1 MRRPVLAALCALLLL
16 AGCDMVVLSP
26 AGHIAEQQR
35 DLLVTSTLLMLLIVV
50 PVMGLTAYFAW
61 RYSEK
66 RRQRYDPDWSH
77 STGLE
82 LVIWA
87 APLMIIICLG
97 AITWTGTHLLDPF
110 RPLDEIGDRRPVPEN
125 EPPLE
130 VQVVALDWKWLF
142 IYPQYGVAT
151 VNDLAAPVDR
161 PVRFYLTA
169 QSVMNAFY
177 VPALSGMIYAMP
189 GMTSQLNAVIN
200 VPGEYEGFSSNYSGH
215 GFSKMRFRFHGLS
228 RADFDVWL
236 AKVRLGEGGVLDRA
250 RYLEL
255 AEPSE
260 GVAPIGFEDVDPD
273 LFRRIVNRCVE
284 EGRLCMD
291 QMMALDKA
299 GGTGLA
305 GTINTVP
312 AEGRQASALGH
323 LPFYVAE
330 FCTPGESVAE
340 YGAEGVALLDP
351 LPASPR
357 APAKASAPAR
367 GATDVAPA
375 ADETL

>member
-1 MRRPVLAALCALLLL
+1 MRRRVLAALSVLPFV

-35 DLLVTSTLLMLLIVV
+35 DLLITSTLLMLLIVV

-66 RRQRYDPDWSH
+66 RRNRYDPEWSH
-77 STGLE
+77 STSLE

-110 RPLDEIGDRRPVPEN
+110 RPLDEIGDRRPVPAN

-142 IYPQYGVAT
+142 IYPQYGIAT

-161 PVRFYLTA
+161 PIRFSLTA

-215 GFSKMRFRFHGLS
+215 GFSKMRFRFHGLD
-228 RADFDVWL
+228 RAGFDVWI
-236 AKVRLGEGGVLDRA
+236 ARARLGDGGPLDRA

-255 AEPSE
+255 AVPSE

-291 QMMALDKA
+291 QMMALDEG

-305 GTINTVP
+305 GTINTIP
-312 AEGRQASALGH
+312 APGRQASALGH
-323 LPFYVAE
+323 RPFFVAE
-330 FCTPGESVAE
+330 FCTPAESVAQ
-340 YGAEGVALLDP
+340 YGAASVVLLDP
-351 LPASPR
+351 PP
-357 APAKASAPAR
+357 
-367 GATDVAPA
+367 APA
-375 ADETL
+375 AAPAPTDETL

>member
-1 MRRPVLAALCALLLL
+1 MRRPGLSALMLLPLL

-26 AGHIAEQQR
+26 SGDIAERQR
-35 DLLVTSTLLMLLIVV
+35 DLLITSTLLMLLIVI

-66 RRQRYDPDWSH
+66 RRGRYDPDWHH

-110 RPLDEIGDRRPVPEN
+110 RPLDQIGDRRAVPEN
-125 EPPLE
+125 TPPLD

-142 IYPQYGVAT
+142 IYPQYGVAS

-161 PVRFYLTA
+161 PVRFHLTS

-177 VPALSGMIYAMP
+177 VPALAGMIYAMP

-200 VPGEYEGFSSNYSGH
+200 VPGSYQGFSSNYSGA
-215 GFSKMRFRFHGLS
+215 GFSKMRFQFHGLS
-228 RADFDVWL
+228 QSDFDVWV
-236 AKVRLGEGGVLDRA
+236 AKARLGDGGVLDRA

-255 AEPSE
+255 AKPSE

-291 QMMALDKA
+291 QMMALDA
-299 GGTGLA
+299 QGGTGLA
-305 GTINTVP
+305 GTVNTIP
-312 AEGRQASALGH
+312 ADGRQASAFGSR
-323 LPFYVAE
+323 PFYVAE
-330 FCTPGESVAE
+330 YCTPAESVAQ
-340 YGAEGVALLDP
+340 YGAEGVVLLDP
-351 LPASPR
+351 PP
-357 APAKASAPAR
+357 APAGAR
-367 GATDVAPA
+367 T
-375 ADETL
+375 DETL